1 MGEVVLGTV
10 YEINKNLM
18 RREEKLSKP
27 AFANKLKLVKNF
39 FLKNGKYFM
48 LLCNDCKDYTV
59 FVMEGK
65 TDESG
70 EQAIKDLKEC
80 LVNRGETLSIDYAPG
95 DQNAFEI
102 WIRDDSSE
110 PFCYYLFP
118 YDNAVIEVK

>member
-1 MGEVVLGTV
+1 MGEVSLGTV

-39 FLKNGKYFM
+39 FLKNEKYFM
-48 LLCNDCKDYTV
+48 LLCNDLKDYTV
-59 FVMEGK
+59 FVMENVSEAGG
-65 TDESG
+65 D
-70 EQAIKDLKEC
+70 QVIKDFKEC
-80 LVNRGETLSIDYAPG
+80 LINRGETLSIDYAPG

-102 WIRDDSSE
+102 WIRDDSGE

-118 YDNAVIEVK
+118 YDSAVIEVK

>member
-18 RREEKLSKP
+18 RREEKLSRP

-39 FLKNGKYFM
+39 FLKNSKYFM
-48 LLCNDCKDYTV
+48 LLCNDQKDYTV
-59 FVMEGK
+59 FVMENL
-65 TDESG
+65 TDEAG
-70 EQAIKDLKEC
+70 DKVIQDFKEC
-80 LVNRGETLSIDYAPG
+80 LINRGETLSIDYAPG

-102 WIRDDSSE
+102 WIRIDEE
-110 PFCYYLFP
+110 PCCYYLFP